1 MAGNRIQKGLVLT
14 AFVYCVAFVL
24 VIFWN
29 SPQVIRGREMTST
42 IVPNEGSWLVIP
54 TLGVMARMQSAGL
67 TAVGDIGIPTNFTDV
82 AWFNNS
88 VKPGAVGTS
97 VVVGHKDT
105 GKSDTGVFRNLSRL
119 GQGDDIYT
127 YEEGVMARFRVVKLE
142 TYPAGT
148 ERMAEVLDGVGG
160 MARLNLITCSGA
172 WNDTTRRYEER
183 LVVFTERV
191 E

>member
-24 VIFWN
+24 VALNRTGGDFLG
-29 SPQVIRGREMTST
+29 SAMGEAPR
-42 IVPNEGSWLVIP
+42 EGSWLVIP
-54 TLGVMARMQSAGL
+54 TLGVMARMQSVGL

-127 YEEGVMARFRVVKLE
+127 YEEGVMARFRVVRLE

-172 WNDTTRRYEER
+172 WNNTTRRYEER